1 MWRGCLCIKEKVSS
15 CFTLH
20 SSRHLTRGRKID
32 YVVAACIYLVCR
44 TENIPHMLLDLSD
57 IVSVNVYFLGRT
69 YLKLSHELCIKAS
82 AIDPCLYIHRSF

>member
-1 MWRGCLCIKEKVSS
+1 M
-15 CFTLH
+15 
-20 SSRHLTRGRKID
+20 TRGRKTD
-32 YVVAACIYLVCR
+32 YVIAACIYLVCR

-82 AIDPCLYIHRSF
+82 AIDPCLYIHR